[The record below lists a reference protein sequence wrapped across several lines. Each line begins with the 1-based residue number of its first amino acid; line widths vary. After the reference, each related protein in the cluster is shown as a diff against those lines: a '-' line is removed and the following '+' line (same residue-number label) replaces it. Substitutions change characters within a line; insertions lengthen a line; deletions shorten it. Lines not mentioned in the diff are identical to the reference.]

1 MGNVLYVNK
10 PKNMTSFD
18 VCFKLRKVLGT
29 KKIGHTGTLDPN
41 ATGVMI
47 VLYNNATKAN
57 QFLVTDSKEYITT
70 VKLGIETDT
79 LDIDGNIINQSS
91 VQMPSKE
98 ELISCL
104 NSFLGN
110 SLQQVP
116 ITSAVKVDGKKL
128 LEYQRQNIEVE
139 LPYREINV
147 YSIKLLD
154 INDDTFRFVVS
165 VSSGTYIRALVR
177 DILAKLNI
185 IGTVLELERSKVDNI
200 DISDCDSLEDIL
212 SGKYTTHDLLDVMS
226 KRYIAVSYSPIED
239 IINGKRIKIDLDD
252 DKVIIVKDNVLY
264 AIYEKDG
271 DEYKCLRGLLWK
283 RLLSKI
289 IRFQK

>member
-104 NSFLGN
+104 NSFLGK

-116 ITSAVKVDGKKL
+116 ISSAVKVDGKKL
-128 LEYQRQNIEVE
+128 LEYQRQNI
-139 LPYREINV
+139 
-147 YSIKLLD
+147 D
-154 INDDTFRFVVS
+154 VVK
-165 VSSGTYIRALVR
+165 I
-177 DILAKLNI
+177 ILK
-185 IGTVLELERSKVDNI
+185 E
-200 DISDCDSLEDIL
+200 L
-212 SGKYTTHDLLDVMS
+212 SG
-226 KRYIAVSYSPIED
+226 
-239 IINGKRIKIDLDD
+239 INL
-252 DKVIIVKDNVLY
+252 NNLT
-264 AIYEKDG
+264 
-271 DEYKCLRGLLWK
+271 
-283 RLLSKI
+283 
-289 IRFQK
+289 